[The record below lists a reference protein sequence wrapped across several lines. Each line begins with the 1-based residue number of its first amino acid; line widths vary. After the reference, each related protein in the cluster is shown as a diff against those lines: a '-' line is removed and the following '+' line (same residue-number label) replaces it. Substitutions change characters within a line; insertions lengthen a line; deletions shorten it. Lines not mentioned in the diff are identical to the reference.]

1 MSSVKCDM
9 RHPGSD
15 RLGGYGPE
23 PPVFSGEMRVDGLM
37 AVAKNQVPTMSYFI
51 EKLYTNRLMLRRIQR
66 SDLSL
71 LVQWSRS
78 KDSCG
83 NFLSPE
89 CFELHQLQLKLDSGV
104 LWNSDEKFFIIER
117 RDETPLGTIH
127 YWQSPGKS
135 DTATVSVKIADSTQ
149 RNKGYGTEAQKF
161 LLMYLF
167 ETIGVQ
173 HVEMYT
179 DIDNLAQQSCLRK
192 LGFRLVESLAYD
204 DGNVK
209 RTGNLY
215 RLDASHYSKEPIYRF
230 HYE

>member
-1 MSSVKCDM
+1 MLSVKCDN
-9 RHPGSD
+9 RYPGPDHLDAQSRD
-15 RLGGYGPE
+15 FHRFPVGG
-23 PPVFSGEMRVDGLM
+23 RVDGLK
-37 AVAKNQVPTMSYFI
+37 AGSHNQVTIMSYFI

-66 SDLSL
+66 ADLSL

-78 KDSCG
+78 QESCG

-89 CFELHQLQLKLDSGV
+89 CFELHQLQQKLDSGV
-104 LWNSDEKFFIIER
+104 LWNPVEKFFIIER
-117 RDETPLGTIH
+117 RDSTPLGTIH
-127 YWQSPGKS
+127 YWQPPGKK
-135 DTATVSVKIADSTQ
+135 DTVQVSVKIADSSE

-167 ETIGVQ
+167 DKIGVKY
-173 HVEMYT
+173 VEMYT

-192 LGFRLVESLAYD
+192 LGFLLVESLTYD
-204 DGNVK
+204 DGNIK

-215 RLDASHYSKEPIYRF
+215 RLDVSHYSEEPIYRF